1 MTYRSKTQGAALHS
15 DPWSFSK
22 QPGNELSLESGIF
35 ETGDSTSSGKHCTRL
50 VELPDSAPSV
60 MLALPND
67 VIRDDLVQSEAEWRF
82 VLPHL
87 SCHAGCVLTEFIGNT
102 VSVCIEDKTT
112 DLREA
117 LLPARNLIWY
127 QGRSGLTTLWDA
139 PPRLPPVTPDVKVQ
153 CPNSQCLKA
162 LDRLGLRG
170 LNDLFNDLQLWAL
183 NYLLN
188 DLHL

>member
-1 MTYRSKTQGAALHS
+1 
-15 DPWSFSK
+15 
-22 QPGNELSLESGIF
+22 
-35 ETGDSTSSGKHCTRL
+35 
-50 VELPDSAPSV
+50 

-87 SCHAGCVLTEFIGNT
+87 SCHAVASSQFIGNT

-112 DLREA
+112 DSAKRFFREE
-117 LLPARNLIWY
+117 LDFWY
-127 QGRSGLTTLWDA
+127 QGRRASPRLWDA
-139 PPRLPPVTPDVKVQ
+139 PPRLPPVTPDGKVQ
-153 CPNSQCLKA
+153 CPNSQSLNA

-170 LNDLFNDLQLWAL
+170 LKDLFNDLQLWAL
-183 NYLLN
+183 NCLLN